1 MLANWFV
8 LIWLAALPP
17 AVSLP
22 VIRANH
28 NDRPAGSLA
37 SGILT
42 LRLVAREG
50 VWHPEAE
57 DGIGIPVRA
66 FAEEGRALENPGPLI
81 RVPEGT
87 EIRVRVRNAI
97 PGATLVVHG
106 LTTHPGAGTDSLVL
120 APGGERETRFRA
132 GARGTYFYWATTGG
146 AALPMRHSVDT
157 QLSGAFIVDPVGT
170 RTPDHVFVIGVW
182 VDSLTLQGKRS
193 PHEIPTI
200 NGKMFPYTESF
211 GYTVGDS
218 VRWRVINAS
227 DREHPMHLHGF
238 YYRLDGL
245 GDERADTLFKADR
258 RPWVVTDN
266 LQPGTTMSVTWA
278 PDRPGNW
285 IFHCHILFHVT
296 GDLSLASHSPHKDRG
311 MERMSGILI
320 PLHVRATP
328 GRSYPAIVGTPRA
341 LRLLVQS
348 RPKVY
353 RDDPGFGFVL
363 QDGARAPAPDS
374 IRIPG
379 SPIVLTRDE
388 PVRITVV
395 NHLDEP
401 TAVHWHGIELTSY
414 YDGVPGVSG
423 DAGHLLPS
431 ITAGDSFAAA
441 YTPPRAGTFIYH
453 THIDDVKQM
462 ESGLYG
468 PLIVLPPGQTF
479 DSTTDHIVTISLHE
493 YADTFDV
500 LMNGSVRPEPIV
512 LRAGVPNRIRVVII
526 PAAGSGELTLL
537 SDTTPIRW
545 RALAKDGADLP
556 AALAT
561 ERPARQLVSVGET
574 YDFEVTLKET
584 RPLRLELLDGKV
596 VLARLP
602 VEVR

>member
-1 MLANWFV
+1 MLANWFA

-37 SGILT
+37 NGILT

-57 DGIGIPVRA
+57 DGVGIPVRA

-97 PGATLVVHG
+97 PRATLVVHG
-106 LTTHPGAGTDSLVL
+106 LTTHPGDGTDSLVL
-120 APGGERETRFRA
+120 APGGERETRFRV

-146 AALPMRHSVDT
+146 ATLPKRHSVDT
-157 QLSGAFIVDPVGT
+157 QLSGAFVVDPVGA

-182 VDSLTLQGKRS
+182 VDSLTVHGKRS

-245 GDERADTLFKADR
+245 GDERVDTLLKADR

-266 LQPGTTMSVTWA
+266 LLSGTTMSVTWA

-296 GDLSLASHSPHKDRG
+296 GDLSLVRHGPDRDRG

-320 PLHVRATP
+320 PLHVRARP
-328 GRSYPAIVGTPRA
+328 GRAYPASVGPGRT
-341 LRLLVQS
+341 LRLFVQMH
-348 RPKVY
+348 PKVY
-353 RDDPGFGFVL
+353 RAEPGFGFVL
-363 QDGARAPAPDS
+363 QDGAHAPAPDS

-379 SPIVLTRDE
+379 SPIVLTRGE
-388 PVRITVV
+388 PVRITIV
-395 NHLDEP
+395 NNLGEP

-423 DAGHLLPS
+423 EPGHLLPS
-431 ITAGDSFAAA
+431 IAPHDSFTAV

-468 PLIVLPPGQTF
+468 PLVVLPPGQTF

-493 YADTFDV
+493 YPDTFDV
-500 LMNGSVRPEPIV
+500 LMNGSVHPEPIV
-512 LRAGVPNRIRVVII
+512 LRAGVPNRLRIVVI

-537 SDTTPIRW
+537 SDTTPVRW

-574 YDFEVTLKET
+574 YDFEVTLKEA
-584 RPLRLELLDGKV
+584 RQLRLELLDGKV